1 MYVYTEI
8 QQTQILISA
17 MRKNKWGCG
26 VERPSKGREQ
36 LCEQSKEEEVSVK
49 KSKMNHEMGKSSA
62 QSRNSIFIK
71 REIFGYN
78 FNNKLFDVI
87 SGRKYDSYFL
97 KIYSCCFVEKGL
109 EEAGEDTESH
119 SGGYYKSP
127 NTR

>member
-62 QSRNSIFIK
+62 
-71 REIFGYN
+71 
-78 FNNKLFDVI
+78 
-87 SGRKYDSYFL
+87 
-97 KIYSCCFVEKGL
+97 
-109 EEAGEDTESH
+109 
-119 SGGYYKSP
+119 
-127 NTR
+127 